1 MKKKYYTLFVTEESD
16 YHCERMVA
24 TYEAEENSNPKDLF
38 DLFLEE
44 RHEKNACWSA
54 KEGKIPDTT
63 TSYVVE
69 AITASDSPVEFIH
82 LDEVD
87 GSKYNKGL
95 GLIHDPS
102 KRLGEVA

>member
-16 YHCERMVA
+16 YHCERMVS
-24 TYEAEENSNPKDLF
+24 TYEAEENSNPKYLF
-38 DLFLEE
+38 DLFLEG
-44 RHEKNACWSA
+44 RLDN
-54 KEGKIPDTT
+54 TN

-102 KRLGEVA
+102 NRLGEVA

>member
-1 MKKKYYTLFVTEESD
+1 MQKKKYYTFFVTEESD

-38 DLFLEE
+38 NLFLQEQ
-44 RHEKNACWSA
+44 HEKNACWSA

-69 AITASDSPVEFIH
+69 GITTSDSPVEIMPFT
-82 LDEVD
+82 LEMVDE
-87 GSKYNKGL
+87 L
-95 GLIHDPS
+95 THDPS
-102 KRLGEVA
+102 NRLGLA

>member
-38 DLFLEE
+38 DLFLQEQ
-44 RHEKNACWSA
+44 NA
-54 KEGKIPDTT
+54 DTN

-102 KRLGEVA
+102 NRLGEVA